1 MEQASAEAGGN
12 GGMVP
17 PVAHRWR
24 PGQSGNPAG
33 KTPGTLSLTAH
44 LRRILAEPGKT
55 RATKGEELMAALVKA
70 AKTKTGARHLA
81 LILDRIEGPVEHQVR
96 HTGDVPAIVVRVVH
110 DDEDEGDQ
118 GRPRDT
124 GTASADSF

>member
-12 GGMVP
+12 GGTVP

-44 LRRILAEPGKT
+44 LRRILQEPGKT
-55 RATKGEELMAALVKA
+55 RATMGEELMAAMVKA
-70 AKTKTGARHLA
+70 AKTTRGARHLA
-81 LILDRIEGPVEHQVR
+81 LILDRIEGPVERQVR
-96 HTGDVPAIVVRVVH
+96 HSGDVAGITVRVVH
-110 DDEDEGDQ
+110 DDEPDM
-118 GRPRDT
+118 PPDT
-124 GTASADSF
+124 GTASDNF